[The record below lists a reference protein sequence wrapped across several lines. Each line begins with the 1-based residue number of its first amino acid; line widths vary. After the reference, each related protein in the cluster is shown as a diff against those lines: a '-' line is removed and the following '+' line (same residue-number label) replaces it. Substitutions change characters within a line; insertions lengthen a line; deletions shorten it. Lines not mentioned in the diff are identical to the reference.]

1 MGCSVD
7 ICSSLV
13 SSKGCR
19 GAGPGASPSTPFLLY
34 SLTWLPEGLNCVP
47 CLELAVSGNEQLH
60 PFPHRGCSCSPLPAA
75 STWTQISSAEYH
87 IEWYQRQYKQ
97 KGGWIPKLAKNR
109 ARLSNACT
117 KLGENLNKITDDRQC
132 NKWTSQSVI
141 LGWGM
146 INSKECWCP
155 TCMLCSCLVT
165 AVVSLFTPPF
175 LAPAV
180 DHPPGP
186 GSWSALNR
194 LTAPLSQDEESKRTF
209 FHLVCQ

>member
-7 ICSSLV
+7 MCSSLV
-13 SSKGCR
+13 SSRGCR

-75 STWTQISSAEYH
+75 STWTRISSAEYH
-87 IEWYQRQYKQ
+87 IEWYQRQYEQ
-97 KGGWIPKLAKNR
+97 KGGWIPKLAKTEQDSPMPVPN
-109 ARLSNACT
+109 C
-117 KLGENLNKITDDRQC
+117 GWNLNRLQMTD
-132 NKWTSQSVI
+132 NAT
-141 LGWGM
+141 
-146 INSKECWCP
+146 KEPLRVWFWDGEWLIQKKCWCP
-155 TCMLCSCLVT
+155 TCMSLTAVT

-180 DHPPGP
+180 GHPPGP

-194 LTAPLSQDEESKRTF
+194 LTAPLSQEEESKRTF